1 MIKSDRAGTGFA
13 PPPANT
19 EVIRTGRD
27 TLHRLIRKR
36 LDEWGEEDKL
46 RAWNN
51 YCDGQGLCDNRI
63 YELDWDELYEYFD
76 SPDSFAAAICQNGAR
91 YNHDYY
97 YLDYGNLYTFDY
109 LNDENSPYDPDDMA
123 DTLIDALSVPL
134 KEAEEAWLC
143 RDENEDDLWGYAV
156 YETVDGDKMALRLTP
171 FDDEQQK
178 LLSESFSETD
188 LFGEEGNSLP
198 EDVWNDLNENP
209 RINHV
214 PTSDILAAIGFY
226 LEDSAPDLSWREK
239 FDSGYAAAF
248 CLLEALK
255 KPCDGDVP
263 CEKGGW
269 YLSFDDGEGK
279 NYICLYDHLG
289 ESAKVWDEVLGR
301 EARRDLLD
309 SPKLY
314 WQIFNSPVCQQSD
327 EGFSP

>member
-51 YCDGQGLCDNRI
+51 YCDGQDLCDNRI

-76 SPDSFAAAICQNGAR
+76 SPDSFAAAICQSGAR

-109 LNDENSPYDPDDMA
+109 LNDENSPYDPDDMVDA
-123 DTLIDALSVPL
+123 LIDALSVPL

-156 YETVDGDKMALRLTP
+156 YETADGDKMALRLTP

-209 RINHV
+209 KINHV
-214 PTSDILAAIGFY
+214 LTSDILAAIGFY

-255 KPCDGDVP
+255 SRPKYGTKFWAARHAEACWTPPNCIGRF
-263 CEKGGW
+263 
-269 YLSFDDGEGK
+269 S
-279 NYICLYDHLG
+279 ICLPVWSLT
-289 ESAKVWDEVLGR
+289 KVF
-301 EARRDLLD
+301 RRD
-309 SPKLY
+309 
-314 WQIFNSPVCQQSD
+314 N
-327 EGFSP
+327 ERRTT